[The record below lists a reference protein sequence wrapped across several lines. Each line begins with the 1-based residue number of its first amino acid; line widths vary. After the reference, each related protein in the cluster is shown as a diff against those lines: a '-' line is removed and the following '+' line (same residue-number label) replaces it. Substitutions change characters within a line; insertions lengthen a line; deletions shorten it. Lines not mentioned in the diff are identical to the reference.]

1 MKEDLACERPGTG
14 KLDQA
19 ACPVPPPRRAQL
31 LRRAMGKARPRLR
44 KCQVHPVFIVFPSKF
59 QRFSIEFPAFFIDF
73 QPELAM
79 FIGFLHAFPLQ
90 AEFTKAQKLH
100 RKELGLGVLL
110 DPATLWPKLN
120 RSRVRPIL
128 NA

>member
-1 MKEDLACERPGTG
+1 MPRAAAPQGTIAETGHGQGPTKASEVPG
-14 KLDQA
+14 
-19 ACPVPPPRRAQL
+19 PPGFHRFSIEIPA
-31 LRRAMGKARPRLR
+31 
-44 KCQVHPVFIVFPSKF
+44 
-59 QRFSIEFPAFFIDF
+59 FSIEFPAFFIDF

>member
-1 MKEDLACERPGTG
+1 MPRAAAPQGTIAETGHGQGPTKASEVPG
-14 KLDQA
+14 
-19 ACPVPPPRRAQL
+19 PPSF
-31 LRRAMGKARPRLR
+31 
-44 KCQVHPVFIVFPSKF
+44 H
-59 QRFSIEFPAFFIDF
+59 RFSIEIPAFFIDF
-73 QPELAM
+73 QQELAM

-120 RSRVRPIL
+120 RSRVRLIL